1 MLAVNTLI
9 QEACEDLSRVGDGET
24 VPPDLAASCEGLLN
38 RAITS
43 LNSDSYISLTVNTR
57 DLVANGEIVFRKL
70 EEGEALPL
78 NTIDMDPPDNVTGV
92 SRKIGNRYVPLTPS
106 NPQALDR
113 SITYSLPTQW
123 YYGVDFETAPS
134 GNTRRVGKISMNG
147 NTPVDLRVYLNSQLP
162 KYRLGD
168 MIYLSELY
176 HDLILYALEERMVA
190 KYKLYSYSEQVERD
204 LAGAMRAIDNS
215 HAENRPVVNEG
226 LVDPFTSPA
235 ADLLAGRGF

>member
-1 MLAVNTLI
+1 MLSVNQLI
-9 QEACEDLSRVGDGET
+9 TEACEDLSRVGDGET

-43 LNSDSYISLTVNTR
+43 LNSDSYISLTVNTA

-70 EEGEALPL
+70 EEGEALPA
-78 NTIDMDPPDNVTGV
+78 NTIDMDPPDSVTGV

-123 YYGVDFETAPS
+123 FYGVEFETAPS
-134 GNTRRVGKISMNG
+134 GTQRRVGRVSMNG
-147 NTPVDLRVYLNSQLP
+147 STPVDLRVYLNSQLP

-235 ADLLAGRGF
+235 ADLLAGYGL